1 MFRGKSSD
9 LVVNLASN
17 VQSHDKIAYLVVAT
31 FGWTSENWWYA
42 KTVDFRLARLEARV
56 PCLVGQTDHEV
67 LGLPLTRVQYLDQVT
82 LARPQPSK
90 VTGNDVEEPES
101 ALRLQEHVSERRSE
115 KRTLVGKVKERPGLE
130 SLDIESRRD
139 STKRLHNV
147 TLAETLAAHMRHS
160 QKLGPIRYQI
170 RPNLIAEMPVGGM

>member
-67 LGLPLTRVQYLDQVT
+67 LGLPLARVQYRDQVT

-90 VTGNDVEEPES
+90 FTGNDVEELEA

-115 KRTLVGKVKERPGLE
+115 KRTLVGKIEERPRLE
-130 SLDIESRRD
+130 SLGRESRRE
-139 STKRLHNV
+139 STKRLQNV
-147 TLAETLAAHMRHS
+147 TLAVTLAAHMRHS
-160 QKLGPIRYQI
+160 QKLGAIRYQI